1 MAKIVGYAAV
11 FDSPSGDLGG
21 FTETIDRHAFDGVIN
36 ARNLDVVCLFNH
48 KNDNLLGRK
57 AAHTLRLSIDSRGL
71 RYECDVPNTNLG
83 CDVYEL
89 LKRGDVSTS
98 SFSFISKR
106 DEWQI
111 EPNGAMRRRILEV
124 GDLIDVSPVTW
135 PAYPTTSAALAV
147 A

>member
-21 FTETIDRHAFDGVIN
+21 FTETIDPHAFDGVIN
-36 ARNLDVVCLFNH
+36 ARNLDVVCTFNH
-48 KNDNLLGRK
+48 KSDNLLGRK
-57 AAHTLRLSIDSRGL
+57 AAHTLRLNVDSRGL

-83 CDVYEL
+83 VDVYEL
-89 LKRGDVSTS
+89 VKRGDVATS
-98 SFSFISKR
+98 SFQFVSKR

-111 EPNGAMRRRILEV
+111 DASGNVRRRILEV

-135 PAYPTTSAALAV
+135 PAYPTTSAALA
-147 A
+147 